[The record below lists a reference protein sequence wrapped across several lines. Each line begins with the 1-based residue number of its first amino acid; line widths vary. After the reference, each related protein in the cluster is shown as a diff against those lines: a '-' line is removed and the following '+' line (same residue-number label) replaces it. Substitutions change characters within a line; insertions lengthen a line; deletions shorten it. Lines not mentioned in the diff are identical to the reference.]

1 MTTLAWINGKVCDAR
16 NAMVSVMDRGF
27 LFGDG
32 VYEAGRSY
40 DRCFL
45 FLEEHWRRL
54 RSSAGKLE
62 LPVPW
67 SDQKLTDGLHEAA
80 RAYGHA
86 NVCFRTVVTRGIIDS
101 VGLHLTDTPEQTLV
115 HLITEVP
122 DKFEAQRKAGV
133 KILTSS
139 VRRNPVLAQDPNIK
153 TSNYLNSLLA
163 CQDVKKRG
171 VVDGILCDFRG
182 NVTEGTNF
190 SIFGV
195 TKENVV
201 ITPGLEVGIL
211 DSITRR
217 HVLSVASTKFAVREA
232 AIPLAEF
239 QNCKEVFIV
248 SSTREIV
255 GVSDWDGKL
264 YSAPGEVTQFLL
276 RLLRDEIR
284 QYVEIHPKF

>member
-40 DRCFL
+40 DKCFL

-54 RSSAGKLE
+54 RVSAGKLE

-67 SDQKLTDGLHEAA
+67 TDQKLTDGLHEAA
-80 RAYGHA
+80 RAFGQPD
-86 NVCFRTVVTRGIIDS
+86 VCFRTIITRGIIDS
-101 VGLHLTDTPEQTLV
+101 VGLHMTETPEQALV
-115 HLITEVP
+115 HLITAVP
-122 DKFEAQRKAGV
+122 DKFEIQRKTGV
-133 KILTSS
+133 KILTST
-139 VRRNPVLAQDPNIK
+139 VKRNPISAQDPNIK

-163 CQDVKKRG
+163 CQDVKRRG
-171 VVDGILCDFRG
+171 VVDGILCDFQG

-195 TKENVV
+195 THDNEV

-217 HVLSVASTKFAVREA
+217 HVLSVAATKFAVREA
-232 AIPLAEF
+232 AIPLSDF

-255 GVSDWDGKL
+255 GVSEWDGKA
-264 YSAPGEVTQFLL
+264 YPAPGEITQYLL
-276 RLLRDEIR
+276 GLLQEEIR
-284 QYVEIHPKF
+284 QYVETHAKF